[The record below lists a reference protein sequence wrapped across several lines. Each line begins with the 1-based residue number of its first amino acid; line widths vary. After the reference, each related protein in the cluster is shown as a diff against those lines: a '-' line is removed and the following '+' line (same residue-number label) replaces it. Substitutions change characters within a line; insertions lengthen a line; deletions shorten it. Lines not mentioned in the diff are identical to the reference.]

1 MVEVLVRAA
10 ARVSRTAV
18 LAACTAL
25 FVLGVVG
32 LACARPGPG
41 AAAGYTAVSEE
52 FPLGT
57 KLVVTREGRLW
68 SCA

>member
-10 ARVSRTAV
+10 ARVSWTVV
-18 LAACTAL
+18 LVACTAP
-25 FVLGVVG
+25 FVLGVAG
-32 LACARPGPG
+32 LAGAQPGPD
-41 AAAGYTAVSEE
+41 AAAGYTAVSGE

-57 KLVVTREGRLW
+57 KLVVTREGRLR